1 MIRLF
6 KPYVGEEELK
16 NIEGVFEREWLGLGP
31 LVNEFE
37 DRWTEKFSTS
47 DSVGLNSC
55 TAALHLAINAYG
67 FKEGSEVLVP
77 AITFVSSAHAI
88 LYNKLKPVFVDVN
101 PDTLCISIEDL
112 QRKLSSNSV
121 AILPVHMGGHPC
133 EMLEIMK
140 IAKDNNLKV
149 IEDCAH
155 NAGGKLDSKYIGT
168 IGDIGC
174 FSFEEKKN
182 MTTGDGGM
190 ITSHDGDLIKKIKK
204 IRWCGIDRDTWKR
217 VKYQDPSDL
226 NPLHWYYEV
235 PELGYKYNMN
245 DLAAAIGLAQLKKL
259 DYMNNYRASLIAKYT
274 EGLKD
279 IDGIK
284 VGLQYDLT
292 DSSYWLFLVRVNN
305 RDAFINHMKLNGV
318 STGVHFM
325 PLPLHPLYEQYDDPI
340 PVSLE
345 IWSELVTLPMY
356 VGMSDEDLEKVL
368 DAIKSFTF

>member
-6 KPYVGEEELK
+6 KPYIGEEELK